1 MLVEGFPALAAG
13 TNCWVIAPA
22 AGEQCLI
29 VDPGVGVGPQLDEVL
44 ARQRLHPV
52 AVLLTHG
59 HIDHTFSVVPVCE
72 AKDVPAYIAAA
83 DRAQL
88 ADPWSGLGM
97 PKGTPLMGVAQL
109 SFAEPADVRELSD
122 GDLITLAGLPL
133 RALATP
139 GHTPGSLSF
148 AFDAAAIDE
157 DSDVVFS
164 GDTLFAGSIGRMDLP
179 GGSES
184 DMARS
189 LRTVFLP
196 MADGT
201 VVHPG
206 HGPSTTM
213 ARERAINPYLRMMT

>member
-44 ARQRLHPV
+44 ARHRLRPA

-59 HIDHTFSVVPVCE
+59 HIDHTFSVVPVCN
-72 AKDVPAYIAAA
+72 AKGIPAYIAPS

-97 PKGTPLMGVAQL
+97 AKGTPLMGVANL
-109 SFAEPADVRELSD
+109 TFSEPDDVRELVD
-122 GDLITLAGLPL
+122 GDVLDLAGLSL

-139 GHTPGSLSF
+139 GHTIGSLSF
-148 AFDAAAIDE
+148 VFDAAQIAE

-179 GGSES
+179 GGSQR
-184 DMARS
+184 DMAQTLRS
-189 LRTVFLP
+189 VFMP
-196 MADGT
+196 MPDGT

-213 ARERAINPYLRMMT
+213 ARERATNPYLRSMT